1 MRNGEGAGRWF
12 VSVLTLGVATTF
24 AFGGDRAPAAAPVD
38 ANASVIGLESQADA
52 QTTSASV
59 VPGPDIAVCNLVGTT
74 MSFSGQ
80 PARVGDIVGMA
91 TGTIS
96 FNVGTADAIWFADP
110 DNRHPFIAQG
120 LFRLKN
126 DRFEQIGQSWLK
138 HAFFALGETCNDGTG
153 CPCAT
158 CGYQPGHSMGDW
170 LGVGCQDTYGA
181 SLNGQQSNLGPRY
194 EVNPWNGGF
203 TWAGSFL
210 SQGHPTPN
218 RIERRLQVHD
228 ADLNPATN
236 VGATYFIEG
245 YYVSTDDVNHLNS
258 ASHRQISISGSP
270 GGTWSFSNLTNTTT
284 GFAFDEW
291 KGTRKTIVAQQIPV
305 VEHVSPDGRCIVAE
319 KTTNLGGGVYH
330 YEYAIHNIDM
340 DRKVSSFSIPI
351 HPAATLTNIDFHAVE
366 SHGEPQYSNTPWS
379 VSTANGAITWSTT
392 DNPLRWGTIYNF
404 RFDAN
409 APPIDTTLTL
419 GLFEPGTPTQ
429 LTATTTGPQVTN
441 PNCPTTVAAAAD
453 GGIHRNRYLS
463 VSPGNAG
470 QQTAVRVRLTSL
482 LDNTAPRGD
491 GTAAR
496 SSISDFEGEVRWLG
510 PTSSSPEGGGP
521 TFLASA
527 LQCQPFFADWGALGV
542 VHVYGAEIMP
552 ESSYTVQNIHQN
564 CSAELLN
571 EGNYSLPLN
580 VATGKW
586 GDVVAPFASG
596 SGAQPNF
603 QDVSAIVAKFQGV
616 PSAPIKAR
624 AQLQPNV
631 PNPSA
636 PVAFLDVSMA
646 VSAFQGT
653 LYPFS
658 GPVSCP

>member
-1 MRNGEGAGRWF
+1 MRNGHGTVRLLISITMLGGA
-12 VSVLTLGVATTF
+12 AHY
-24 AFGGDRAPAAAPVD
+24 AFGEDRDPVAVPAEAGMDDLAAQVNDVD
-38 ANASVIGLESQADA
+38 A
-52 QTTSASV
+52 SALL
-59 VPGPDIAVCNLVGTT
+59 VPGPDITVCNLVGTT
-74 MSFSGQ
+74 MNFGQ
-80 PARVGDIVGMA
+80 AARVGDIIGMA

-120 LFRLKN
+120 LFRLKG

-158 CGYQPGHSMGDW
+158 CGYQPGHGVGDW

-181 SLNGQQSNLGPRY
+181 GLNGQQSNLGPRY

-228 ADLNPATN
+228 ADLDPANN

-258 ASHRQISISGSP
+258 ASHRQLSVSGAV
-270 GGTWSFSNLTNTTT
+270 GGNWNFGNLTNTIT

-291 KGTRKTIVAQQIPV
+291 KGSRKTVVAQVLPV

-319 KTTNLGGGVYH
+319 KTTVLGGGVYH

-340 DRKVSSFSIPI
+340 DRKVKSFSIPI
-351 HPAATLTNIDFHAVE
+351 HPSTTLTNIGFHAVE
-366 SHGEPQYSNTPWS
+366 SHEEPQYSNTPWT
-379 VSTANGAITWSTT
+379 VSTTGGAITWSTT

-409 APPIDTTLTL
+409 AAPVDTTLTL
-419 GLFEPGTPTQ
+419 GLFEPGTPTE
-429 LTATTTGPQVTN
+429 LTAATNGPQITN
-441 PNCPTTVAAAAD
+441 AACPTTAAAAAD
-453 GGIHRNRYLS
+453 GGIQRSRYLS
-463 VSPGNAG
+463 ITPGNAG
-470 QQTAVRVRLTSL
+470 QQTAVRVKLTSL
-482 LDNTAPRGD
+482 LNGSAPRGD
-491 GTAAR
+491 GTAGRA
-496 SSISDFEGEVRWLG
+496 SIQDFVGEARWLG
-510 PTSSSPEGGGP
+510 PASPHPEGASGNP

-527 LQCQPFFADWGALGV
+527 LQCQPHFADWGALGV
-542 VHVYGAEIMP
+542 VHAYGMEIMP
-552 ESSYTVQNIHQN
+552 SSIYTVQNIHQN
-564 CSAELLN
+564 CSAELTN
-571 EGNYSLPLN
+571 EGNYSLPLI
-580 VATGKW
+580 VPTGKW
-586 GDVVAPFASG
+586 ADVVAPFAATS
-596 SGAQPNF
+596 SMQPNF
-603 QDVSAIVAKFQGV
+603 QDISSIVGKFQGA
-616 PSAPIKAR
+616 PTAPIKAR
-624 AQLQPNV
+624 AQLQPNLPD
-631 PNPSA
+631 PNAGVS
-636 PVAFLDVSMA
+636 FQDVFTA
-646 VSAFQGT
+646 VSAFQGAT
-653 LYPFS
+653 YPFS